1 VKFQKSWAVAA
12 GVGLVA
18 MAMFTSA
25 PAQADPVGAPTFRAL
40 AGVGSDTTERVMNA
54 LSEVIVDGSSNKIIA
69 SYDATGTTPIQTQSP
84 AACSIAR
91 PNGSGAGRTALLASL
106 NAADGCLQFSRS
118 SSLNITAS
126 TPSLTYIPFG
136 VDGMSFAVR
145 SDSLVP
151 RGLTLAEVRQAY
163 TCALMPFVVP
173 VLPQAGSGS
182 RAFWLSQMG
191 PITEAQIAAGTY
203 PCLVPTGT
211 TVNGVAGTGRTY
223 VQENDARSL
232 KTDELMP
239 FSVGLFNVQSAG
251 VVTDVRGL
259 AVLGTIDGKTPQA
272 VYTGFGIK
280 RDLYNVIPT
289 ANIATAPWSTTFVG
303 ASSAVCTNSA
313 IIAAQGFT
321 PASNCGDTTQRS

>member
-1 VKFQKSWAVAA
+1 VKFPKSWAVAA

-25 PAQADPVGAPTFRAL
+25 PAQADPVGTPTFRAL

-54 LSEVIVDGSSNKIIA
+54 LSDVIVDGSGTKIIA
-69 SYDATGTTPIQTQSP
+69 SYDATGSATIQTQSP
-84 AACSIAR
+84 VACSIAR

-118 SSLNITAS
+118 SSLNIAAS

-136 VDGMSFAVR
+136 LDGMSFAVR
-145 SDSLVP
+145 SDSNVP
-151 RGLTLAEVRQAY
+151 RGLTTADLQSAY
-163 TCALMPFVVP
+163 TCGLMPFVVP

-182 RAFWLSQMG
+182 RSFWLGKMNV
-191 PITEAQIAAGTY
+191 TETQIAAGTY

-211 TVNGVAGTGRTY
+211 TVNGVPGTGRPY

-232 KTDELMP
+232 KVDELMP
-239 FSVGLFNVQSAG
+239 FSVGLFNVQSSG
-251 VVTDVRGL
+251 VITDVRGL
-259 AVLGTIDGKTPQA
+259 AVLGTIDSKTPQA
-272 VYTGFGIK
+272 VYSGFGFK

-289 ANIATAPWSTTFVG
+289 ANIAVAPWSTTFVG
-303 ASSAVCTNSA
+303 ATSAVCTNSA
-313 IIAAQGFT
+313 VIAAQGFT
-321 PASNCGDTTQRS
+321 PVSNCGDTTQHS